1 MENANVMKVVAQ
13 RDFRAAGYE
22 VLANVV
28 INVAGRALDEVAN
41 DLAKI
46 DEVGSLTLFIGD
58 PSIMLLAMADTLSN
72 LNDLVIER
80 IAKVPGVRSV
90 ETMVIANVLKYE
102 SEFVNITDIDKLQ

>member
-1 MENANVMKVVAQ
+1 
-13 RDFRAAGYE
+13 
-22 VLANVV
+22 
-28 INVAGRALDEVAN
+28 
-41 DLAKI
+41 
-46 DEVGSLTLFIGD
+46 
-58 PSIMLLAMADTLSN
+58 MLLAMADTLSN